1 MERIAAERPVK
12 VAITLLRKPNGGQ
25 SAARNF
31 GTMQASGDLIAF
43 LDQDDI
49 WYPDHLEKLVRPFLE
64 PRLRELGWVYSD
76 VDEIDEHDNM
86 ITRSFLSTLGTQHP
100 KRDLFACLR
109 EDMFVLPSA
118 SLISRQAF
126 QAVGGFD
133 ERLMGYEDDDLFL
146 RLFRRGY
153 DNVYLGDRLSRWR
166 IYMASASYSPRMSR
180 SRMIYAKKLLDEF
193 PDDPERV
200 RYVRRDLLA
209 PRFFAQMVGEYRK
222 ALRRGDSDQI
232 RPALDNLLFISK
244 YLRFRLRVIVM
255 LVAPL
260 LRCWPLA
267 KVLFA
272 AGGVARPVAR
282 WVLLNCLPPT
292 EIGMPRRYSTAA
304 AFAASAQAAVD
315 AHAKPQS
322 GSA

>member
-1 MERIAAERPVK
+1 
-12 VAITLLRKPNGGQ
+12 
-25 SAARNF
+25 
-31 GTMQASGDLIAF
+31 
-43 LDQDDI
+43 
-49 WYPDHLEKLVRPFLE
+49 
-64 PRLRELGWVYSD
+64 
-76 VDEIDEHDNM
+76 
-86 ITRSFLSTLGTQHP
+86 LGTQHP

-126 QAVGGFD
+126 QAVDGFD

-193 PDDPERV
+193 PDDPDRV

-244 YLRFRLRVIVM
+244 YLRFRLRIIVT

-260 LRCWPLA
+260 LRYWPLA

-282 WVLLNCLPPT
+282 WVLMNRLPPT
-292 EIGMPRRYSTAA
+292 EVGTPRRYSTAA
-304 AFAASAQAAVD
+304 AFAASAQVAVD

>member
-1 MERIAAERPVK
+1 MH
-12 VAITLLRKPNGGQ
+12 
-25 SAARNF
+25 
-31 GTMQASGDLIAF
+31 ASGDLIAF

-49 WYPDHLEKLVRPFLE
+49 WYPDHLEKLVKPFLE

-76 VDEIDEHDNM
+76 VDEIDENDRM

-118 SLISRQAF
+118 SLISRRAF
-126 QAVGGFD
+126 ETVGGFD

-146 RLFRRGY
+146 RLFRHGY

-180 SRMIYAKKLLDEF
+180 SRMIYAKKLIDEF
-193 PDDPERV
+193 PDDPERT
-200 RYVRRDLLA
+200 RYIRRDLLA

-222 ALRRGDSDQI
+222 ALRRGDRDQI
-232 RPALDNLLFISK
+232 RSALNNLLFMSR
-244 YLRFRLRVIVM
+244 YLRLRLRITVM
-255 LVAPL
+255 LMAPL
-260 LRCWPLA
+260 LRFWPLA
-267 KVLFA
+267 KVVFA
-272 AGGVARPVAR
+272 AGRVVRPVAR
-282 WVLLNCLPPT
+282 WVLMKRLPPT
-292 EIGMPRRYSTAA
+292 QVPMPRRYSTAA
-304 AFAASAQAAVD
+304 AFAAYPVSAQAAVE

-322 GSA
+322 GSV